1 MAEDRQEQD
10 RSPEADLVALIER
23 SLVAVRRD
31 QSRRRPPGPWEPG
44 PFPGYGHGNHA
55 AAHGTPREP
64 DDGHGHASHTG
75 QGGSPA
81 RADNGRD
88 ADASSDNAPT
98 AAARGATDGDDSAH
112 ADTERGDSAG
122 SANADHSH
130 PDTHDHHTSH
140 SHPAHGFD
148 GHGWGARGPWGGFP
162 GPFGDS
168 ARPGPGRR
176 GRDGSVGRFARIR
189 MLEALAEADAEGRQL
204 SVSSLAAAIGVD
216 QPRASRLVQEGVDR
230 GLVRRVPDP
239 SDARRALI
247 QLTTAGRSQLGEV
260 HDHRRSAVE
269 TALASFT
276 PEEVRTFAELFDRFV
291 RAWPR

>member
-10 RSPEADLVALIER
+10 RSPEADVIELIER

-31 QSRRRPPGPWEPG
+31 QSRRRPSGPWDAG
-44 PFPGYGHGNHA
+44 AFPGRGHGNHGSSN
-55 AAHGTPREP
+55 HGP
-64 DDGHGHASHTG
+64 DHNGDG
-75 QGGSPA
+75 
-81 RADNGRD
+81 RAN
-88 ADASSDNAPT
+88 
-98 AAARGATDGDDSAH
+98 H
-112 ADTERGDSAG
+112 ADGRGDHDSTQPAHEDAG
-122 SANADHSH
+122 AGEGGAPS
-130 PDTHDHHTSH
+130 HDHHGSH
-140 SHPAHGFD
+140 SHPAPHGFD
-148 GHGWGARGPWGGFP
+148 PHTWGPRGPWSGFP

-176 GRDGSVGRFARIR
+176 GRDGSLGRFARIR
-189 MLEALAEADAEGRQL
+189 MLEALAAADTDGRQL

-260 HDHRRSAVE
+260 QDHRRSAVE

-276 PEEVRTFAELFDRFV
+276 PEEARTFAELFARFV
-291 RAWPR
+291 QAWPR